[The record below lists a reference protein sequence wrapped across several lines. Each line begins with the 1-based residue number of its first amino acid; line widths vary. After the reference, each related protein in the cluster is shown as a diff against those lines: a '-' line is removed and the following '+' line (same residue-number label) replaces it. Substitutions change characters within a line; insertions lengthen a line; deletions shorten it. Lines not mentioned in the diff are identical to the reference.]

1 MNCASSC
8 LLEKRDRLVASE
20 MERYYLEAKRLIAEN
35 RGFFD
40 EMAEALME
48 KTTLTYKDIQ
58 KIREKH
64 ITNEREILA

>member
-1 MNCASSC
+1 M
-8 LLEKRDRLVASE
+8 ASE